1 MTETLCRHIAE
12 LDAVLTM
19 GERKKNRVP
28 KYLIGALANTLEEMN
43 HHTDSGYRDLMLKMK
58 EAYETDILLPVGLQA
73 NLRPYQEDGYR
84 WMKRLDAWG
93 AGACLAD
100 DMGLGKTL
108 QALAFMLSKASE
120 GPSLVVAPKSVIPN
134 WVAETQKFAPQMG
147 VVVLNDSHQ
156 RELTVDCAKDYTLV
170 LCTYGVLNTESDLL
184 AAKEWNVV
192 CLDEAQQIKNRTTLV
207 SQAAM
212 NLNAKSRIILT
223 GTPLQNHVG
232 ELWNLMQFINPGLL
246 GRWNV
251 FRDTYVNATLDE
263 THKEML
269 KEMTQPFILRRTKEE
284 VLDDLPEKVEGVHY
298 VSLSENELG
307 VYEAMRKQVEL
318 KFKKGKTKEER
329 AAARDLD
336 ISYFDELMKLRLI
349 SCDMHLVYDR
359 WKEQSTKITALMEIL
374 ETLMDVP
381 ENNILVFSQFT
392 SFLARIKPELEKR
405 RWDYLYLDGQ
415 TPMKKRQTFVEQFQQ
430 GEKRLFLSSLKAGG
444 LGINLT
450 AANYVILLDP
460 WWNPAIENQATDRAH
475 RIGQKR
481 CVSIIRLI
489 SEHTIEEKI
498 LRLHEKKQQLSD
510 EVLSGTSDSYKLTY
524 EDILDMVAPY

>member
-1 MTETLCRHIAE
+1 
-12 LDAVLTM
+12 
-19 GERKKNRVP
+19 
-28 KYLIGALANTLEEMN
+28 
-43 HHTDSGYRDLMLKMK
+43 
-58 EAYETDILLPVGLQA
+58 
-73 NLRPYQEDGYR
+73 
-84 WMKRLDAWG
+84 
-93 AGACLAD
+93 
-100 DMGLGKTL
+100 
-108 QALAFMLSKASE
+108 
-120 GPSLVVAPKSVIPN
+120 
-134 WVAETQKFAPQMG
+134 
-147 VVVLNDSHQ
+147 
-156 RELTVDCAKDYTLV
+156 
-170 LCTYGVLNTESDLL
+170 
-184 AAKEWNVV
+184 
-192 CLDEAQQIKNRTTLV
+192 
-207 SQAAM
+207 
-212 NLNAKSRIILT
+212 
-223 GTPLQNHVG
+223 
-232 ELWNLMQFINPGLL
+232 MQFINPGLL